1 MKAKIITALTLAF
14 SLTLTGSFLLSAT
27 QTVNASTPHKI
38 SVTEAIPISDLNGYF
53 YNADGYLCFEL
64 SDTTKQFNNPSGY
77 SYSKICSQLPHLKA
91 LEQTETYPTTAKVI
105 KVNRKTDTVTVRDYS
120 GHKWKFRGCEDYEKN
135 DVVSMLMD
143 TNGTRIVTDDIIL
156 QVRYSGAEW

>member
-1 MKAKIITALTLAF
+1 MKTKLITALTLA
-14 SLTLTGSFLLSAT
+14 SLLTLTGSFLSSAT
-27 QTVNASTPHKI
+27 QTANANTPNKI
-38 SVTEAIPISDLNGYF
+38 SATEAIPITDLNGYF

-64 SDTTKQFNNPSGY
+64 SDTTRQFNDPTGY
-77 SYSKICSQLPHLKA
+77 AYSKICSRLPHLKS
-91 LEQTETYPTTAKVI
+91 LEQTETYPLTAKVI

-120 GHKWKFRGCEDYEKN
+120 GHKWKFRDCEDYEKN

-143 TNGTRIVTDDIIL
+143 SNGTENVKDDIIL